1 MIERSV
7 GTNCTSPV
15 ASPRS
20 KLPGIISDSVSGVHD
35 RASKI
40 PYSAHGAA
48 NIFASDA
55 AKSRASTSS
64 SSRLARAARAH
75 ITTAPTVYA
84 VAQHHAI
91 SSAPASARARLR
103 RPVVVRPRRARR
115 ASTPSPRLGRVDA
128 VVRARAFARTTPR
141 DVALAALTARAFALD
156 VARDADVVPRI
167 DAAHSRLDASTIAPR
182 RDATRCDA
190 IRVSESRVRIACP
203 NVRCR
208 PTSNE
213 SDDLDR
219 DDLDPREPIETRD
232 FEMARATRAI
242 DGTHCDAREPHDE
255 CPMIGLSRDGTRP
268 TRAGGDGAATHRD
281 TPRRTSARAN
291 ERRAKRR
298 ERARETRE
306 RWRDARETRRGR
318 RTTTG
323 TRGGGDARE
332 GDARRSGRRS
342 RRWG

>member
-20 KLPGIISDSVSGVHD
+20 RLPGIISDSVSGVHD

-141 DVALAALTARAFALD
+141 DVALAARTARAFALD

-167 DAAHSRLDASTIAPR
+167 DAAHSRLDERASTR
-182 RDATRCDA
+182 RARCDA

-213 SDDLDR
+213 SDELDLARTDR
-219 DDLDPREPIETRD
+219 NARSTGRIVTRVNR
-232 FEMARATRAI
+232 MTNVR
-242 DGTHCDAREPHDE
+242 
-255 CPMIGLSRDGTRP
+255 MIGLSRDGTRHLAINP
-268 TRAGGDGAATHRD
+268 IYPAAATRRRGD

-306 RWRDARETRRGR
+306 RWRDARETR
-318 RTTTG
+318 
-323 TRGGGDARE
+323 GGGDARE